1 MDWESRYR
9 IGDTPW
15 EKGAPAPPLL
25 EWIRTRGAL
34 HGAVLVPGCGTGHDV
49 RAIADASPDAEVL
62 GLDIAPS
69 AVDQARRVRRVGNEK
84 YQLGNLFDLPLEVVN
99 RFDWVFEHTCFC
111 AIDRE
116 RRSDYVRGVARALS
130 GEGCMLA
137 VFFLNP
143 WDPGEAPEGGGPPFG
158 TTREELDGLF
168 GRDFVLVEELQPHS
182 AYPGREGREIV
193 QLLRRTREGCVRNT

>member
-25 EWIRTRGAL
+25 EWFRIRGAL
-34 HGAVLVPGCGTGHDV
+34 DGAVLVPGCGTGHNV
-49 RAIADASPDAEVL
+49 RAITDASPAAEVL

-69 AVDQARRVRRVGNEK
+69 AVERARRFRSAGNEK
-84 YQLGNLFDLPLEVVN
+84 YRLGNLFDLPADLVN

-111 AIDRE
+111 AIDPK
-116 RRSDYVRGVARALS
+116 RRIDYVQGVARALS
-130 GEGCMLA
+130 GKGRLLA
-137 VFFLNP
+137 VFYLNP
-143 WDPGEAPEGGGPPFG
+143 WDPGEAPDQGGPPFG
-158 TTREELDGLF
+158 TTREELDALF
-168 GRDFVLVEELQPHS
+168 GNDFVLVEELRPSS

-193 QLLRRTREGCVRNT
+193 RLLRLRAQHLSAM

>member
-15 EKGAPAPPLL
+15 EKGAAAPPLV
-25 EWIRTRGAL
+25 EWLQIRGSF
-34 HGAVLVPGCGTGHDV
+34 HGAVLVPGCGMGNDV
-49 RAIADASPDAEVL
+49 RVITDASSDAEVL

-69 AVDQARRVRRVGNEK
+69 ALEHARRVRPAGNET
-84 YQLGNLFDLPLEVVN
+84 YRLGNLLDLPADLAN

-111 AIDRE
+111 AIHPE
-116 RRSDYVRGVARALS
+116 RRADYVQGVTRALCDK
-130 GEGCMLA
+130 GRLLA

-143 WDPGEAPEGGGPPFG
+143 WDPGEAPEQGGPPFG
-158 TTREELDGLF
+158 TTREELDELF
-168 GRDFVLVEELQPHS
+168 ATDFVLVEELQPRT

-193 QLLRRTREGCVRNT
+193 RLLRLRS